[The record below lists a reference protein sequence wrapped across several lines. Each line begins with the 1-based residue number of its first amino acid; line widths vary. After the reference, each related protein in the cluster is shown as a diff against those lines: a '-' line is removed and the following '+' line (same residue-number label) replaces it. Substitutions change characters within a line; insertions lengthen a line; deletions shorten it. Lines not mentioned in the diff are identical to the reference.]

1 MSVEENKRVVMQFIE
16 YMELQDYEK
25 LASLLTETF
34 TWVIPARAEG
44 LKDVPKVRDKPF
56 TVQRIKANRDLM
68 ERGMS
73 LKPVAWTV
81 QDDRVAL
88 EAEGTVVW
96 NNGKVYNNL
105 YHLAFVI
112 RDGKLDKFTEYCD
125 YLYAWETNPLLSKP
139 ATKS

>member
-1 MSVEENKRVVMQFIE
+1 
-16 YMELQDYEK
+16 
-25 LASLLTETF
+25 
-34 TWVIPARAEG
+34 
-44 LKDVPKVRDKPF
+44 
-56 TVQRIKANRDLM
+56 
-68 ERGMS
+68 
-73 LKPVAWTV
+73 V

-139 ATKS
+139 KDKA

>member
-1 MSVEENKRVVMQFIE
+1 
-16 YMELQDYEK
+16 MELQDYEK
-25 LASLLTETF
+25 LANLLTETF
-34 TWVIPARAEG
+34 TWVIPVRAEG
-44 LKDVPKVRDKPF
+44 MAHVPKVRNKPF
-56 TVQRIKANRDLM
+56 TVERIKANRDLM

-139 ATKS
+139 KDKA

>member
-88 EAEGTVVW
+88 EAEGTVV
-96 NNGKVYNNL
+96 
-105 YHLAFVI
+105 
-112 RDGKLDKFTEYCD
+112 
-125 YLYAWETNPLLSKP
+125 
-139 ATKS
+139 